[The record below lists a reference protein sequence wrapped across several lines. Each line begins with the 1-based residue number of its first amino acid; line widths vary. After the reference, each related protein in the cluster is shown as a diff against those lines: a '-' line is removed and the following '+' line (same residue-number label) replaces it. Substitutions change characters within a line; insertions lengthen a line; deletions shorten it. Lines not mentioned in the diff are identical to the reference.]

1 MLLGLKDA
9 AKSIFESLGLDIR
22 FHREP
27 LRLLRSSGIRTVLDI
42 GANAGQFAAHIRKV
56 LPEARIY
63 SFEPLA
69 APFHKLVHAMRGDGN
84 FEAFQVAVGSQ
95 EGESDFDMHEFSVAS
110 SMLQPSEKF
119 ARIVPAVVE
128 RTTVRVPVITL
139 DRWAERHELATPLL
153 LKMDVQGF
161 EDHVIRGGRK
171 TIGLASAVIS
181 EVSFAGLYQG
191 QPLFEDILQL
201 MASLDFR
208 CGGMLDSFC
217 DKETGEILE
226 ADALFLPRPRGMN
239 QPS

>member
-1 MLLGLKDA
+1 VLLELKDG
-9 AKSIFESLGLDIR
+9 AKRAFEGLGLDIR

-27 LRLLRSSGIRTVLDI
+27 LRFLRAIGIRKVLDI

-69 APFHKLVHAMRGDGN
+69 APFGKLAHAMRGDAN

-95 EGESDFDMHEFSVAS
+95 EGEADFDMHEFSVTS
-110 SMLQPSEKF
+110 SMLHPSERF
-119 ARIVPAVVE
+119 ARMVPAAVE
-128 RTTVRVPVITL
+128 RTTVRVPVVTL
-139 DRWAERHELATPLL
+139 DRWAAGRDLATPLL
-153 LKMDVQGF
+153 VKMDVQGF

-171 TIGLASAVIS
+171 TIGRASAVIS

-201 MASLDFR
+201 MGSLDFR

-217 DKETGEILE
+217 DKQTGEILE
-226 ADALFLPRPRGMN
+226 SDALFLPRERA
-239 QPS
+239 